1 MDLKQLFRETSYKYI
16 DIIIINELASN
27 YNILKCDNEFLNKV
41 FELVKDTYTS
51 FDNEFLGYSIKAIVS
66 GLYWFEEDN
75 LETVDTINYKQL
87 LDFIKKNE
95 KQVMSCLEY

>member
-1 MDLKQLFRETSYKYI
+1 MDLKKLFRETSYKYI
-16 DIIIINELASN
+16 DIVIINELASFC
-27 YNILKCDNEFLNKV
+27 NILKCDNEFLNKV

-95 KQVMSCLEY
+95 KQVMACLDY